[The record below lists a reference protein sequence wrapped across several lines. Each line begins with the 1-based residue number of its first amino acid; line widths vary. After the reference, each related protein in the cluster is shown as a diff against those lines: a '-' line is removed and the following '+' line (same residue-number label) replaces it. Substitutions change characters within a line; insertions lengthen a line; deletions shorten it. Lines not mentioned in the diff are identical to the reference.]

1 MDEGSLSLPPFTGY
15 DEKSQRNYHLA
26 LRGNSLNPM
35 IDAATPLLGMVMRLS
50 TMNSQTMPEH
60 LFAQVVTDVQAVE
73 QLLQEQ
79 GYEPGVI
86 ISFRYILCTFI
97 DEAALG
103 NGWSNKNEW
112 IKQSLLVH
120 FHNELWDFAGAT
132 KWQHRIRG
140 NLSRST
146 AVCTTFCINCAA
158 MPLSRC
164 YTRTKKPRAGV
175 ISSSVA

>member
-1 MDEGSLSLPPFTGY
+1 
-15 DEKSQRNYHLA
+15 
-26 LRGNSLNPM
+26 M

-50 TMNSQTMPEH
+50 TMNSQAMPEH
-60 LFAQVVTDVQAVE
+60 LFTQVVTDVQAVE

-86 ISFRYILCTFI
+86 VSFRYILCTFI

-120 FHNELWDFAGAT
+120 FHNEAWGGEKVFILLERLIRERYVTRICWNFYTSVFRSAFAGAT
-132 KWQHRIRG
+132 
-140 NLSRST
+140 
-146 AVCTTFCINCAA
+146 
-158 MPLSRC
+158 RC
-164 YTRTKKPRAGV
+164 HSATG
-175 ISSSVA
+175 